1 MSEIITYIIVKKGNN
16 MIGIIEWGRNAD
28 GAKLNDKGREN
39 VWGEVLWVLSGVF
52 LLAG

>member
-1 MSEIITYIIVKKGNN
+1 MLKLINYYVSEIITYIIVKKGNN

-39 VWGEVLWVLSGVF
+39 VWGRYYGF
-52 LLAG
+52 